1 MIIVDQETLEN
12 VLAAEVGQHRA
23 MDLISLFEAAG
34 ALRAVP
40 DTALVTAE
48 QAAEWA
54 GRILTDGDVGWL
66 RREIPK
72 TPIPD
77 VISMMAVSLTVPED
91 ADTGGTTDLGDCLRP
106 TGDQRDP
113 SWYPYFPAVLQELY
127 DDTTD
132 MEASVLDALSV
143 RAGLIWV
150 CGACNWR
157 NPHWFD
163 SCAVAH

>member
-1 MIIVDQETLEN
+1 MITVDQEKLEN

-23 MDLISLFEAAG
+23 MELISLFEAAG
-34 ALRAVP
+34 ALRAMP

-54 GRILTDGDVGWL
+54 GLILTDGDVGWL

-77 VISMMAVSLTVPED
+77 AISLMAVSLTVPD
-91 ADTGGTTDLGDCLRP
+91 DPDTGGTADLGDCLRP
-106 TGDQRDP
+106 TGDQGDP

-127 DDTTD
+127 DKATDT
-132 MEASVLDALSV
+132 EASALDALSV
-143 RAGLIWV
+143 ARV
-150 CGACNWR
+150 
-157 NPHWFD
+157 
-163 SCAVAH
+163 